1 MKNKYETF
9 TYETEVIVEGKPYI
23 VSGKLEAT
31 LVDEGIGEY
40 EFWGS
45 IGTDH
50 YYVWELEDYDVDV
63 IDETET
69 TVEDEKLL
77 RDIYEVF
84 EEKAQSYLCEQDVD

>member
-9 TYETEVIVEGKPYI
+9 TYETEVIVKGKPYI
-23 VSGKLEAT
+23 VSGKLEAI

-40 EFWGS
+40 EFWGA

-50 YYVWELEDYDVDV
+50 RYEWELENYDVDV

-77 RDIYEVF
+77 KDIYEVF
-84 EEKAQSYLCEQDVD
+84 EEKAQAYLCEQDID